1 VGSGDACATV
11 AVRMEAVEV
20 ADFDRIKF
28 MIIIIIKNTTYNA
41 FQCSNPN
48 ASKPIGSSGP
58 RLHNL
63 EGPN

>member
-1 VGSGDACATV
+1 VGSSDACATV
-11 AVRMEAVEV
+11 AVRVKAVEV

-28 MIIIIIKNTTYNA
+28 MIILIIRNVTCNA

-48 ASKPIGSSGP
+48 VSKPIGSGRP

-63 EGPN
+63 EGSN